1 MYSIDTHGVWLGPA
15 ADDLTEG
22 QRERFAA
29 EWDEIDARY
38 PDPDDSDE
46 RLAALAAC
54 VQYLLGE
61 TDVYQAGFEREA
73 AQREAAR
80 AYAASRQVARMAALD
95 GASEVQAARSAS
107 IDRMTLR
114 KDLGKRPR

>member
-1 MYSIDTHGVWLGPA
+1 MYDIDTHGVCLGPA
-15 ADDLTEG
+15 ADELTEE
-22 QRERFAA
+22 QRERFAD

-38 PDPDDSDE
+38 PDPDDNDE
-46 RLAALAAC
+46 RLAALTAC

-95 GASEVQAARSAS
+95 GAPKATAARDAS
-107 IDRMTLR
+107 IDRMVLL
-114 KDLGKRPR
+114 KDLGVR